1 MHKDV
6 LSYKQI
12 TFNESLMDEIW
23 KMNPRTVPDLDGR
36 VISQYMVALAQYLVY
51 FKVQINDLKADIYR
65 ITTIIDNG
73 VAMSMH
79 NEEIKKFKSKRDA
92 VTYLI
97 NISPHLAKL
106 DDQLR
111 KKKEELVAVEGMD
124 RPISELIATLK
135 RELTRRENEL
145 YATRME
151 RR

>member
-1 MHKDV
+1 MQKDV
-6 LSYKQI
+6 LSYKQV

-23 KMNPRTVPDLDGR
+23 KMNPRTIPDLPGR
-36 VISQYMVALAQYLVY
+36 TISQYMVALAQYLVY
-51 FKVQINDLKADIYR
+51 FKAQVNDAKAEIYR
-65 ITTIIDNG
+65 LSATIENG

-79 NEEIKKFKSKRDA
+79 DEKLKKFKTKKEA

-106 DDQLR
+106 NDKLII
-111 KKKEELVAVEGMD
+111 KKRELIAVEGMD
-124 RPISELIATLK
+124 KPISELIATLK

>member
-1 MHKDV
+1 MRKGV
-6 LSYKQI
+6 LSYKQVI
-12 TFNESLMDEIW
+12 FNESLMDEIW
-23 KMNPRTVPDLDGR
+23 KLNPRTIPDLDGR
-36 VISQYMVALAQYLVY
+36 IISQYMVALAQYLVY
-51 FKVQINDLKADIYR
+51 FKAQVNDAKADIYR
-65 ITTIIDNG
+65 TTTTIESG

-79 NEEIKKFKSKRDA
+79 DDKLKKFKTKKEA

-106 DDQLR
+106 HDRLIE
-111 KKKEELVAVEGMD
+111 KKRELVAVEGMD
-124 RPISELIATLK
+124 KPISELIATLK